1 VIPARHLVAPDLVS
15 TGNQVPVPPVQRQV
29 MPGFQM
35 VAQGTPT
42 PRLVDPA
49 DLLPCRSMAQAVAQT
64 ALMSG
69 VQQKALAADL
79 GMSEPQLTRVLH
91 GERSMPSRAMVAFY
105 QRCGNV
111 YALQWLAW
119 QLGFELVPRRPMTDA
134 EKAAAFDAMT
144 QGGAR

>member
-1 VIPARHLVAPDLVS
+1 MNHARLLAAPEQVS
-15 TGNQVPVPPVQRQV
+15 TVKPLLESPVQRQLI
-29 MPGFQM
+29 PASSLDG
-35 VAQGTPT
+35 

-49 DLLPCRSMAQAVAQT
+49 DLIPCRSMAQAVAQT

-69 VQQKALAADL
+69 VQQKAIAADL
-79 GMSEPQLTRVLH
+79 AMSEPQLTRILH
-91 GERSMPSRAMVAFY
+91 GERSLPSRSMVAFY

-134 EKAAAFDAMT
+134 EKVAAYD
-144 QGGAR
+144 QEHGGTR